1 MQIMSA
7 LNLGVFT
14 FISNSLQRTQLIMF
28 LPETCSKFWI
38 FFLSIYRENFHQGE
52 GRMALTEL
60 RFNGGRNAVWTQ
72 SSERLKQASPPPSH
86 AQAPPRHF
94 PSALALTPPCPAQ
107 RPPAARS
114 NAAPMDPTRNAAS
127 HSVRG
132 KTGNHAGASN

>member
-1 MQIMSA
+1 MSA

-14 FISNSLQRTQLIMF
+14 FISNSLQRTQSIMF

-60 RFNGGRNAVWTQ
+60 RFNRGRNAERRCLDTVFRA
-72 SSERLKQASPPPSH
+72 SEAGE
-86 AQAPPRHF
+86 
-94 PSALALTPPCPAQ
+94 
-107 RPPAARS
+107 PAAIARTGS
-114 NAAPMDPTRNAAS
+114 SAALPQRVSADATLPSPAAPCSTINAAPMDPTRNAAS

-132 KTGNHAGASN
+132 KTGNHARASS

>member
-1 MQIMSA
+1 
-7 LNLGVFT
+7 
-14 FISNSLQRTQLIMF
+14 
-28 LPETCSKFWI
+28 
-38 FFLSIYRENFHQGE
+38 
-52 GRMALTEL
+52 MALTEL

-94 PSALALTPPCPAQ
+94 PSASALMPPCPAQ